1 MFVLSLSNVD
11 SLDGETSTIY
21 GHRVSKDFGFL
32 DHLGKSRFGE
42 VIKVRETQCLIYA
55 MNFFPTL
62 NSFLNVWFK

>member
-1 MFVLSLSNVD
+1 MFVLSLSDVD
-11 SLDGETSTIY
+11 SLDGEQRGETLSQY

-32 DHLGKSRFGE
+32 DHLGNTKSGE

-62 NSFLNVWFK
+62 NSFL